1 MYTNSKTHAY
11 LYGTLYTVYIYIYVC
26 VCVSMLIC
34 VFYLSLSLL
43 FSFLSSLPFFLP
55 LHILSCPK
63 SHAMAQ
69 WGTNFQ
75 ERMHFNTANRGTGR
89 DDLAPICR
97 KQGQLLFVLASR
109 VSHDVG
115 MERHEAVARQ
125 ASKNLCSREGCRSIL
140 ASFQEGSL

>member
-11 LYGTLYTVYIYIYVC
+11 LYGTLYTVYIYMC
-26 VCVSMLIC
+26 VCVLVC
-34 VFYLSLSLL
+34 LYVCFTSLSLL
-43 FSFLSSLPFFLP
+43 FLLLSSLPFFLP